1 MTRILGQITQLQPI
15 TQWTFLSFL
24 LLLMSACNQAPLAD
38 ETVMLPAT
46 SQAITITDS
55 TPTPNPGPT
64 FTPIPEPTAT
74 PTPADTAVPTDTP
87 SPSPTDTPTPTA
99 TPTHPLMIEV
109 MRQGSY
115 PGSELT
121 FEETLE
127 PGVNY
132 DRYIVSYLSEGNEIF
147 ALLTIPWGQTPA
159 TGWPVIIFNHGYI
172 PPDEYRTTE
181 RYMDYVDGFARNG
194 YIVFRS
200 DYRGHGNSEG
210 EATSSY
216 GSPGYTIDV
225 LNGLA
230 AVKTLPDAD
239 PERIGMWGHS
249 MGGNITLR
257 AMVISDEIDA
267 GVIWGGVV
275 ASYPDLFE
283 RWRRRDGDGPTSTP
297 NPTRT
302 RGRWR
307 LSMIDTYGT
316 PEENP
321 AFWASISSNSY
332 VADLSGPLQ
341 LHHATTDAS
350 VPVEFSEILY
360 EQVQEAGR
368 PVELYLYE
376 GDNHNIFANFWTA
389 MGRSIEFFDVHVKG
403 AN

>member
-403 AN
+403 AG